1 MAGLDRMLPLIEL
14 KTQQAQI
21 EGLLIDERLFAWLVG
36 LFGGIALVL
45 ACVGLYGLEAA
56 SVAQRTREIGVRMAL
71 GASRAAVLRMV
82 LGQTAA
88 TACAGL
94 GAGLAAAWAFT
105 RVVESQLFG
114 VKPHDPVSLAIAGTG
129 VLAIALAATLW
140 PARKAVRIDPVKA
153 LRYE

>member
-1 MAGLDRMLPLIEL
+1 MLPLIEL

-21 EGLLIDERLFAWLVG
+21 DDLLVQERLFAWLVS
-36 LFGGIALVL
+36 LFGGIALTL
-45 ACVGLYGLEAA
+45 ACVGLYGLVAA

-71 GASRAAVLRMV
+71 GANRWAVLRMV
-82 LGQTAA
+82 LGQTAR
-88 TACAGL
+88 TACTGL
-94 GAGLAAAWAFT
+94 AAGLAAAWAFT

-114 VKPHDPVSLAIAGTG
+114 VKPHDPAALILAVGT
-129 VLAIALAATLW
+129 VLAIALGAALW